1 MELPRVRSTSVEVT
15 NPQFR
20 IVEKT
25 DPADGNTIYIAQ
37 RKWAGLFWVRIPA
50 IRTQRGNL
58 YYDCTSMD
66 DAVQII
72 EKFKRS
78 KNKQKDII
86 HYL

>member
-1 MELPRVRSTSVEVT
+1 MLPKVDPTKIEIT

-20 IVEKT
+20 VIEKT
-25 DPADGNTIYIAQ
+25 DPSDGNTIYIAQ

-72 EKFKRS
+72 EKYKACRV
-78 KNKQKDII
+78 KTKYVI